1 MNPAPAPAI
10 SSLILTLSADAAAE
24 SAALNALGQFPG
36 LELGNY
42 QRPWL
47 PAVLETA
54 TPKDICEELR
64 GLAGVEFVEVAFVE
78 VPDPTPLPAV
88 S

>member
-1 MNPAPAPAI
+1 MNSAPAPAI
-10 SSLILTLSADAAAE
+10 SSLILTLSADAVAE
-24 SAALNALGQFPG
+24 EAALAALRRHPD
-36 LELGNY
+36 LELGEY

-54 TPKDICEELR
+54 TPKDACEQLR
-64 GLAGVEFVEVAFVE
+64 AVPGVEFVEVSFVE
-78 VPDPTPLPAV
+78 VPEQTPLPHH